1 MIFLSTSTIIESYCY
16 VTRFEY
22 AIFEC
27 INSFDIMY
35 NMLQTFFQLS
45 VHVSKL
51 PKHMEANSKK

>member
-1 MIFLSTSTIIESYCY
+1 MIFLSTSTIIESYGY

-35 NMLQTFFQLS
+35 SMLQTFFQLS

-51 PKHMEANSKK
+51 P